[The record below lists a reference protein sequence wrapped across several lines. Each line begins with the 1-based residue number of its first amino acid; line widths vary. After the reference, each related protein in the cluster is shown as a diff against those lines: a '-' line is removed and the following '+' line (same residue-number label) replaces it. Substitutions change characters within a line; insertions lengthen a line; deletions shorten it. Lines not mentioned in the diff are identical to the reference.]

1 MRLHDQFGLVIETN
15 SNVLKLQNSHLT
27 GKTEEMKSN
36 DGNKF
41 RVAIMVGTLVFF
53 YVLSAVADTL
63 ITPDNPAINYYGRFD
78 YSNPKALRF
87 NWSGTTIEFL
97 VSGTTSVG
105 LELTDGAGYFDI
117 EVDGKALSSPLFAGS
132 YSSKRYDCI
141 MGLSTG
147 DHVIRIIRRNEPYW
161 VIATFSGI
169 YLTNGAKLKPLAKP
183 VRKME
188 FCGDSFTAGYFI
200 EACDDQQAKTNVNK
214 SWARLTSKA
223 FKAQDIILA
232 ESGIGLTKSLGGKSS
247 FPKKYPGALDTM
259 GGASTPVWNFSSWIP
274 DIVTIFLGI
283 NDNSSGVNDNDYTT
297 TLHSFVSTIRSN
309 YPTTPILFISYTGS
323 KDQAT
328 KAAVAAETTSLGHK
342 NIHFL
347 ECKQAINGCSWHPTV
362 TDAKGISDSVVA
374 KVKQIMGW
382 DTVSVSVVKKEVRNT
397 VHQVSKIKASYIGR
411 KTVEI
416 TTDKLSPENL
426 VRIVSADGRCVAQLR
441 SDFSGVCKW
450 NTSRVSE
457 GTYFISSRSTGST
470 FIFINK

>member
-1 MRLHDQFGLVIETN
+1 
-15 SNVLKLQNSHLT
+15 
-27 GKTEEMKSN
+27 MKSI

-41 RVAIMVGTLVFF
+41 RLAIMVGMLVFF
-53 YVLSAVADTL
+53 YVLSVGADTL

-132 YSSKRYDCI
+132 YNSKRYDCI
-141 MGLSTG
+141 TGLSTG

-169 YLTNGAKLKPLAKP
+169 YLTNGAKLKLLAKP

-200 EACDDQQAKTNVNK
+200 EACDDQQAKTNTNK

-297 TLHSFVSTIRSN
+297 ALHSFVSTIRGN
-309 YPTTPILFISYTGS
+309 YPTTPILFMSYTGS

-347 ECKQAINGCSWHPTV
+347 ECKQAINGCSWHPTID
-362 TDAKGISDSVVA
+362 DAKGISDSVVA
-374 KVKQIMGW
+374 KIKQILGW
-382 DTVSVSVVKKEVRNT
+382 DTTAVSVVKKESFSSLAK
-397 VHQVSKIKASYIGR
+397 VSQIKASYINR
-411 KTVEI
+411 QIVEI
-416 TTDKLSPENL
+416 TIDKMSTEDI
-426 VRIVSADGRCVAQLR
+426 VRIISVDGRCVALLR
-441 SDFSGVCKW
+441 ADFSGRCKW
-450 NTSRVSE
+450 NTSKVSK
-457 GTYFISSRSTGST
+457 GIYYIKSQNAGCTS
-470 FIFINK
+470 IFINK

>member
-1 MRLHDQFGLVIETN
+1 
-15 SNVLKLQNSHLT
+15 
-27 GKTEEMKSN
+27 MKSA
-36 DGNKF
+36 DTSKLWI
-41 RVAIMVGTLVFF
+41 VIIVVGWNSLFV
-53 YVLSAVADTL
+53 SNSVADIL
-63 ITPDNPAINYYGRFD
+63 FTPDNPAINYYGRFD
-78 YSNPKALRF
+78 YTNPKALRF

-97 VSGTTSVG
+97 VSGTSTVG

-117 EVDGKALSSPLFAGS
+117 EVDGNTLATPLFAGS
-132 YSSKRYDCI
+132 YTSKRYDCVN
-141 MGLSTG
+141 GLSTG

-169 YLTNGAKLKPLAKP
+169 YLTNGAKFKTLAKP

-188 FCGDSFTAGYFI
+188 YCGDSFTAGYFI
-200 EACDDQQAKTNVNK
+200 EACDDQQAKTNTNK

-232 ESGIGLTKSLGGKSS
+232 ESGIGLTKSLGGKTN
-247 FPKKYPGALDTM
+247 FPKKYMGTLDTM

-283 NDNSSGVNDNDYTT
+283 NDNSSGVTDNEYTT
-297 TLHSFVSTIRSN
+297 ALHAFVSTIRGN
-309 YPTTPILFISYTGS
+309 YPTTPILFMSYTGS

-374 KVKQIMGW
+374 KVKQILGW
-382 DTVSVSVVKKEVRNT
+382 DTVAVSVVKKENFYT
-397 VHQVSKIKASYIGR
+397 HAKFSKIKTSYINQQILKISTEKMSSG
-411 KTVEI
+411 
-416 TTDKLSPENL
+416 DL
-426 VRIVSADGRCVAQLR
+426 VRIVSADGRCVVQLKP
-441 SDFSGVCKW
+441 DFSGCCRW
-450 NTSRVSE
+450 NTSNVSE
-457 GTYFISSRSTGST
+457 GIYYIHIRNAGCTRIYID
-470 FIFINK
+470 K